1 MKENQIMKLGE
12 EEFKIKGVIN
22 KEDLKNKTF
31 KGIYQCYDRPSK
43 TKINIFLEWVSKIY
57 DIDNNFLKFGIDSY
71 NCNMFTL
78 HSILKIDNKKYYI
91 HITKTRQEIYEVID

>member
-1 MKENQIMKLGE
+1 MKENQIMKLGN
-12 EEFKIKGVIN
+12 EEFKFKGVIS

-31 KGIYQCYDRPSK
+31 KSIYQCYTKPSK
-43 TKINIFLEWVSKIY
+43 IKIEIFLEWVSKVY

-71 NCNMFTL
+71 NWNMFTL
-78 HSILKIDNKKYYI
+78 HSILKINNKNYYV